1 MRRRNREG
9 DNAGGAGIRRNR
21 EGTNAGG
28 AGIRRNRGY
37 WDQKG
42 ELNKEEGL

>member
-1 MRRRNREG
+1 MFLAVFAYYAGGAVRRRNREG

-37 WDQKG
+37 
-42 ELNKEEGL
+42 